1 MNRLLKSK
9 GSDFRPIVNIELAQ
23 LRVQSAPEV
32 SRRETND
39 LSIYLTCFCNGFPP
53 YFYLNES
60 SSFNILIT

>member
-39 LSIYLTCFCNGFPP
+39 LSSV
-53 YFYLNES
+53 NES